1 MVKKIVL
8 FSLFL
13 INLFVFSQSKKL
25 EDLSFSEIEKK
36 IDSLSSNANLQKK
49 IANFYL
55 FKAKKENISEH
66 ITYAYRYLSVINN
79 DLKYA
84 DSAIVEAS
92 KISNNKYL
100 AEAYINKS
108 SLLSY
113 QLDYI
118 NALNYLFKAHKIAN
132 TINDNYLYYETLY
145 FIAQNRLYI
154 GQINEAN
161 KEFKDCIDY
170 FKQNL
175 DKEEIG
181 KNYQTLYIYAL
192 IGTIDSNTKI
202 GLQKQNTLLYKEAY
216 NYIKKNKIDFYLPY
230 FISSEGVDAYHSKD
244 YNKAIAKLNQAIKQY
259 NDNWTHFTEI
269 YYIGLSY
276 WKLNEKKIAIK
287 YFEKIDKEITKHKK
301 FNPEFR
307 PAYELLIEYYKEKNN
322 KKKHLEYIN
331 KLMALDDSYEKNY
344 KYLFSKIHKE
354 YDTNKLIQEKN
365 DIQNSFKMYKYITI
379 AVIVFLIIIVSLF
392 GYKFYST
399 QKKIKEI
406 NSKKVLLTPVENENI
421 ADLEAS
427 NKNFSQDY
435 YEKIPGLKAD
445 TVKNILNKLDNFE
458 KNLGFLDVQ
467 LTQLSLSE
475 KLETNASYLSKI
487 FKVYK
492 EKNYNVYIGDL
503 RIDYIINLLNTDKK
517 NWEEDIKKLANLGG
531 FSNAENFS
539 DHFKRKIGNTPSQYI
554 KSLRKEDHF

>member
-1 MVKKIVL
+1 MFVKKYSIFLFIL
-8 FSLFL
+8 FSLF
-13 INLFVFSQSKKL
+13 NYSQNKKL
-25 EDLSFSEIEKK
+25 ESLSFQEIEKK

-181 KNYQTLYIYAL
+181 KNYQTLYICF
-192 IGTIDSNTKI
+192 NR
-202 GLQKQNTLLYKEAY
+202 Y
-216 NYIKKNKIDFYLPY
+216 NRF
-230 FISSEGVDAYHSKD
+230 
-244 YNKAIAKLNQAIKQY
+244 
-259 NDNWTHFTEI
+259 
-269 YYIGLSY
+269 
-276 WKLNEKKIAIK
+276 
-287 YFEKIDKEITKHKK
+287 
-301 FNPEFR
+301 
-307 PAYELLIEYYKEKNN
+307 
-322 KKKHLEYIN
+322 
-331 KLMALDDSYEKNY
+331 
-344 KYLFSKIHKE
+344 
-354 YDTNKLIQEKN
+354 
-365 DIQNSFKMYKYITI
+365 
-379 AVIVFLIIIVSLF
+379 
-392 GYKFYST
+392 
-399 QKKIKEI
+399 
-406 NSKKVLLTPVENENI
+406 
-421 ADLEAS
+421 
-427 NKNFSQDY
+427 
-435 YEKIPGLKAD
+435 
-445 TVKNILNKLDNFE
+445 
-458 KNLGFLDVQ
+458 
-467 LTQLSLSE
+467 
-475 KLETNASYLSKI
+475 
-487 FKVYK
+487 
-492 EKNYNVYIGDL
+492 
-503 RIDYIINLLNTDKK
+503 
-517 NWEEDIKKLANLGG
+517 
-531 FSNAENFS
+531 
-539 DHFKRKIGNTPSQYI
+539 
-554 KSLRKEDHF
+554 